1 MGLVGIVSQTFCTI
15 KELVNHD
22 PNDKSYLKAK
32 PEEFSRQEEILFNIL
47 IERLNIRLN
56 DTSINERR
64 STQSEIDKML
74 NKSEKH
80 LGHFLLKAQKY
91 EKSCGHLIERACFN
105 QYKIEFKNQH
115 EAKEHLSYYA
125 IKTITNDILEK
136 INPEIYSPD
145 GVLDTKGD
153 VSHKAKEYLPP
164 HMCKGLVIR
173 LINAE
178 MNNLTNVKNKLCADI
193 SDKPY
198 DSMALILADYIN
210 NHASYTVGPEKF
222 SDLLMAYY
230 DYNAGKFDF
239 PSAAQ
244 LKTIVEKTVKKFEFV
259 KKSDLNML
267 ENLLKCSDNKRNAI
281 YVPERYNKD

>member
-1 MGLVGIVSQTFCTI
+1 MGLVSYVSRGIHAA
-15 KELVNHD
+15 KELINHD
-22 PNDKSYLKAK
+22 PNDKSFLKAT
-32 PEEFSRQEEILFNIL
+32 PEVFSENEGFVINHLISCLNKEEKDKTVSDKLSVPI
-47 IERLNIRLN
+47 
-56 DTSINERR
+56 
-64 STQSEIDKML
+64 EIDKMV

-80 LGHFLLKAQKY
+80 LDKFLLKAQEY

-105 QYKIEFKNQH
+105 QYKIEFKNEH

-125 IKTITNDILEK
+125 IKTITNDILKK
-136 INPEIYSPD
+136 INPEIDSSNN
-145 GVLDTKGD
+145 LLNTKGD

-178 MNNLTNVKNKLCADI
+178 MSNLIDVKNKLCADI

-230 DYNAGKFDF
+230 DYNAGKFNF

-244 LKTIVEKTVKKFEFV
+244 LKEIGDKAVKKFEFV
-259 KKSDLNML
+259 KLYSPNML
-267 ENLLKCSDNKRNAI
+267 EDLLKQSDGTRDYLYISNRA
-281 YVPERYNKD
+281 